1 MGEVV
6 AGYASSHAF
15 TFVEPDGWESFRTKN
30 RESYAR
36 RYGEL
41 PSASPGV
48 FDESLESAA
57 ARYADIKR
65 GLDHL
70 RQRVRDDRL
79 DSLIIIGD
87 DQNENFDGSA
97 LPQIAVHTG
106 PGFTLDERY
115 SPQLAQ
121 WSSTSELASDLVVHA
136 VEADFDVTGVQH
148 FRGDTLQSHAHAQ
161 IVENIL
167 RDFPIPVVL
176 VFLNAIHVP
185 ALSPRRC
192 FEFGRTIADAVRTRR
207 PADERVGVYA
217 SGGLSHFTAGYPWR
231 AYTGPHVHGSI
242 DEKFDRRTVELL
254 ESGRADELAELT
266 TSDLLETGNIEL
278 RAWICTVG
286 AVGGTTP
293 WSTVYQPLLR
303 AIMGMA
309 VAWTP
314 EPRAAR

>member
-15 TFVEPDGWESFRTKN
+15 TFVEPEGWEPFRTKN
-30 RESYAR
+30 RHMYAR
-36 RYGEL
+36 LYGEM
-41 PSASPGV
+41 PPEPPGV
-48 FDESLESAA
+48 FDEPLESAA
-57 ARYADIKR
+57 ARYSDIQG
-65 GLDHL
+65 GLQRL
-70 RQRVRDDRL
+70 RDRVRNDRL

-106 PGFTLDERY
+106 PGFTLAERF
-115 SPQLAQ
+115 SPERAHR
-121 WSSTSELASDLVVHA
+121 SVASDLASDLVTHA
-136 VEADFDVTGVQH
+136 VEADFDVTGVRE
-148 FRGDTLQSHAHAQ
+148 FREDSLRSHAHAQ
-161 IVENIL
+161 IIENIL
-167 RDFPIPVVL
+167 RDFPIPLVL

-192 FEFGRTIADAVRTRR
+192 YEFGRTISEAVRVRR
-207 PADERVGVYA
+207 PAGERVGVYA
-217 SGGLSHFTAGYPWR
+217 SGGLSHFTAGYPWG
-231 AYTGPHVHGSI
+231 AYEGPHVHGSI
-242 DEKFDRRTVELL
+242 DEKFDRRTVEVL
-254 ESGRADELAELT
+254 ESGRAAELADLT
-266 TSDLLETGNIEL
+266 TGDLLESGNIEM

-286 AVGGTTP
+286 AVGGATP

-314 EPRAAR
+314 EPEAAS

>member
-15 TFVEPDGWESFRTKN
+15 TFVEPAGWEAFRNKN
-30 RESYAR
+30 REAYAR
-36 RYGEL
+36 LYGQVPPE
-41 PSASPGV
+41 PPGV
-48 FDESLESAA
+48 FDEPLEAA
-57 ARYADIKR
+57 AERYSDIQR
-65 GLDHL
+65 GLQRL
-70 RQRVRDDRL
+70 RDRVRGDRL

-106 PGFTLDERY
+106 PGFTLAERF
-115 SPQLAQ
+115 SPERAQ
-121 WSSTSELASDLVVHA
+121 RSVASDLASDLVTHA
-136 VEADFDVTGVQH
+136 VEADFDVTGVRE
-148 FRGDTLQSHAHAQ
+148 FREDTLRSHAHAQ

-167 RDFPIPVVL
+167 DDFPIPVVL

-192 FEFGRTIADAVRTRR
+192 FEFGRTISEAVRTRR
-207 PADERVGVYA
+207 PAGERVGVYA

-231 AYTGPHVHGSI
+231 AYAGPHGHGSI

-254 ESGRADELAELT
+254 ESGRARELADLSTE
-266 TSDLLETGNIEL
+266 DLLETGNVET
-278 RAWICTVG
+278 RAWICAIG
-286 AVGGTTP
+286 AVGGAAP
-293 WSTVYQPLLR
+293 WSMVYQPFLR

-309 VAWTP
+309 VGWTP
-314 EPRAAR
+314 EQGPAA